1 MYKTLLSLPRTV
13 WLIGLISL
21 VNDSASEMIYPLIPI
36 YLSSVLMV
44 GPRYLGVIEGIA
56 EATASLFKLISGV
69 IFDRTRKAK
78 TWIVFGYSLAALGRP
93 LIALAN
99 SWWVVLAIRFADR
112 IGKGLRASPRDALLA
127 HSVPESQRGLTF
139 GLHRSLDNAGAV
151 IGPLLA
157 AGLLAWQ
164 VPIQSIFYW
173 AIVPGV
179 LTVILAMAIRETD
192 EGNIP
197 KSESFN
203 LTFSGIPVDL
213 RRYLFVVGLFTLGN
227 SSDMFLLLRAQD
239 LGVPAA
245 QIPLLWAGISLVTTL
260 FGTPLS
266 GMSDRF
272 DRRYFIAVAWIAFVI
287 FYFGMSLSNNSIT
300 VLLAL
305 FGLYGLFKAATEGVE
320 KALVADMAPQRLMGT
335 AFGWFNLISGLMLF
349 PASFIFGWLYETIS
363 PAYAFIFSG
372 SCAFIAVILM
382 VFWVNGH
389 HSKESSG
396 QIL

>member
-1 MYKTLLSLPRTV
+1 MFKTLLSLPRTV

-21 VNDSASEMIYPLIPI
+21 VNDSASEMIYPLMPI

-44 GPRYLGVIEGIA
+44 GPKFLGVIEGIA
-56 EATASLFKLISGV
+56 EATASLFKLVSGV

-93 LIALAN
+93 LIALAS
-99 SWWVVLAIRFADR
+99 SWWFVLAIRFADR

-164 VPIQSIFYW
+164 IPLQSIFFW
-173 AIVPGV
+173 AIVPGLIAV
-179 LTVILAMAIRETD
+179 MLALAIRESD
-192 EGNIP
+192 GANIP
-197 KSESFN
+197 KSETFNWSF
-203 LTFSGIPVDL
+203 TGIPVEL
-213 RRYLFVVGLFTLGN
+213 RKYLVVVGLFTLGN

-245 QIPLLWAGISLVTTL
+245 QIPLLWAAISLVTTL

-266 GMSDRF
+266 GLSDRF
-272 DRRYFIAVAWIAFVI
+272 DRRYFIIIAWIAFAI
-287 FYFGMSLSNNSIT
+287 FYYGMSLSDISIMG
-300 VLLAL
+300 LLVL

-320 KALVADMAPQRLMGT
+320 KALVADMAPQRFMGT

-372 SCAFIAVILM
+372 SCALMAVVLM
-382 VFWVNGH
+382 VLWV
-389 HSKESSG
+389 KAPYPKVTA
-396 QIL
+396 

>member
-21 VNDSASEMIYPLIPI
+21 ANDSASEMIYPLIPI

-164 VPIQSIFYW
+164 VPIQ
-173 AIVPGV
+173 
-179 LTVILAMAIRETD
+179 ILY
-192 EGNIP
+192 
-197 KSESFN
+197 S
-203 LTFSGIPVDL
+203 
-213 RRYLFVVGLFTLGN
+213 
-227 SSDMFLLLRAQD
+227 
-239 LGVPAA
+239 
-245 QIPLLWAGISLVTTL
+245 
-260 FGTPLS
+260 
-266 GMSDRF
+266 
-272 DRRYFIAVAWIAFVI
+272 
-287 FYFGMSLSNNSIT
+287 
-300 VLLAL
+300 
-305 FGLYGLFKAATEGVE
+305 
-320 KALVADMAPQRLMGT
+320 
-335 AFGWFNLISGLMLF
+335 
-349 PASFIFGWLYETIS
+349 
-363 PAYAFIFSG
+363 
-372 SCAFIAVILM
+372 
-382 VFWVNGH
+382 
-389 HSKESSG
+389 
-396 QIL
+396 